1 EPRVPVLHQGRAAAA
16 LAHARRQGAGLGGAR
31 GPLPVPG
38 AAGAALAALR
48 ARRVPARDR
57 AQAPAGRDRPLP
69 LVLPEVRQLPAR
81 GDVRRQRLRRG
92 SGLPGLRQLL
102 RLAGVPHV
110 QEVRHGCAGAMSGA
124 AELLLSVEEQV
135 RPAHA
140 ALVIVDLQNDFCA
153 EDGFLSRAR
162 AEGGGPKIREEDN
175 VRVAQNIDRLATAA
189 RAARMPVV
197 WLRSIYDF
205 KYLAPAHIAKR
216 GGKEGLCMEGSW
228 GADFFRIRP
237 QPGDLV
243 VDKHTFSGFHQT
255 RLHEALQAQGVKT
268 LVFTGVATN
277 VCVDSTL
284 REG

>member
-1 EPRVPVLHQGRAAAA
+1 
-16 LAHARRQGAGLGGAR
+16 
-31 GPLPVPG
+31 
-38 AAGAALAALR
+38 
-48 ARRVPARDR
+48 
-57 AQAPAGRDRPLP
+57 
-69 LVLPEVRQLPAR
+69 
-81 GDVRRQRLRRG
+81 
-92 SGLPGLRQLL
+92 
-102 RLAGVPHV
+102 
-110 QEVRHGCAGAMSGA
+110 MSGA

-284 REG
+284 REGFFLGYYVVLAEDCVSSSNGAGHEGTLATVRVNFGTVLRSEELIALLGRDAEAGRPAA